1 MKRLLFLFLAGAASL
16 NVAAVSE
23 IPVSLNSSQYAVVT
37 NNAGPLRDFTL
48 SGITAYDGAAQVEFA
63 CVSNRPYAT
72 ASSAVAGL
80 PSGAYTHQLSTFNA
94 WTGTRTYSYRV
105 QIAQPDGT
113 GDIYAR
119 ITAVTI
125 SREGV
130 NLVDHPDIRNLV
142 RDSALIEFAYTG
154 TDPELAGYSV
164 TSLRLGAV
172 PYIESL
178 GTSGFSTGYRM
189 KGGVSRV
196 EVDFALTTTENSAQT
211 WAFGTDANENTL
223 RTFMYFTGSGVGST
237 FMFRVRG
244 GDNVNVGATD
254 PNLTAK
260 TGDRGW
266 NHAADTDRHVL
277 IVDLKNGRDQIMTDG
292 AFSMNQAFDPNLL
305 TNLTADLPL
314 SLFARYGNNR
324 ATKFERFCKAKIYGV
339 KIYENDELVR
349 NFVPCKKEGVTPCFK
364 DLVEGGFIVPED
376 AAAFS
381 ASDDAPTYQDNAY
394 VSTAANANGGKLYI
408 DTGYV
413 IGDNT
418 CVALDCAME
427 GDLMNGEYTS
437 STLWYL
443 FDGTPSSGQRFEVN
457 FGALSNVGCLRWSAA
472 GTDFYATT
480 NWWRAAF
487 QPATAANDFRKLR
500 RTYILGGSGGN
511 VRAAVTTC
519 GFTNCTVTVSASTT
533 YSGSTTLKIASYFSG
548 TSYNTPLRIYGC
560 KIYESGELV
569 RDFVP
574 YVGRDYA
581 TGTATP
587 GLRDSITGKFAV
599 GKDGANVGNLLAY
612 GGTIEGEQ
620 DAYIE
625 SNGENNSA
633 ISTGYKMKGACSRV
647 EVEFSFVTPAGQ
659 KYIYGSGVDSV
670 LQTFLYITGS
680 GIGDSF
686 KFCQRPYTNNGC
698 DTQWCTTV
706 EDGPDTDRHLAVTDL
721 KNKKNIFDP
730 YPKYPLNNSYKVT
743 TRSFSSDFSG
753 KTAALPLTIFGRFSS
768 ADGTAMNNCANA
780 RIYSV
785 RFYENYVEG
794 GNNTPVREL
803 IPYKNGS
810 VVGFYDTVTGETVK
824 NDNAAAGAFTFGG
837 AGMDHGELNCYVK
850 PGYVTKISYGH
861 STTLTAYA
869 PGAVS
874 YRWLCDGEPIYGG
887 TDGTL
892 TVSWARGGTR
902 MDDGYLHT
910 YQAIAVFNMYGA
922 TRESSPSAAAE
933 IKCRFVGTT
942 ITIR

>member
-1 MKRLLFLFLAGAASL
+1 MKRLMLLA
-16 NVAAVSE
+16 VA
-23 IPVSLNSSQYAVVT
+23 L
-37 NNAGPLRDFTL
+37 L
-48 SGITAYDGAAQVEFA
+48 
-63 CVSNRPYAT
+63 T
-72 ASSAVAGL
+72 ASAMAE
-80 PSGAYTHQLSTFNA
+80 
-94 WTGTRTYSYRV
+94 
-105 QIAQPDGT
+105 D
-113 GDIYAR
+113 
-119 ITAVTI
+119 
-125 SREGV
+125 
-130 NLVDHPDIRNLV
+130 
-142 RDSALIEFAYTG
+142 
-154 TDPELAGYSV
+154 
-164 TSLRLGAV
+164 

-178 GTSGFSTGYRM
+178 GSSGISTGYRM
-189 KGGVSRV
+189 KGGISRV
-196 EVDFALTTTENSAQT
+196 EVDFQLTTTENSGQT

-223 RTFMYFTGSGVGST
+223 RTFMYFTGTGVGST

-244 GDNVNVGATD
+244 GANVNTGATD
-254 PNLTAK
+254 PELMTK

-266 NHAADTDRHVL
+266 NHEADTDRHVL
-277 IVDLKNGRDQIMTDG
+277 IVDLKNGRDQIKTGETM
-292 AFSMNQAFDPNLL
+292 SMDQSFNPNLL

-339 KIYENDELVR
+339 TIYENDVLVR
-349 NFVPCKKEGVTPCFK
+349 DFVPCKKEGVTPCFK

-376 AAAFS
+376 AAAFE
-381 ASDDAPTYQDNAY
+381 ASDNAPTYQDNAY

-413 IGDNT
+413 IGDDT

-427 GDLMNGEYTS
+427 GDLMDGSYANT
-437 STLWYL
+437 TLWYL
-443 FDGTPSSGQRFEVN
+443 FDGTPSSGQRFEFN
-457 FGALSNVGCLRWSAA
+457 FGALSHVGCLRWSAA
-472 GTDFYATT
+472 GNDFYATT

-487 QPATAANDFRKLR
+487 PPATAANDFRKLR
-500 RTYILGGSGGN
+500 RTYILGGNGSD
-511 VRAAVTTC
+511 VLAAVATC
-519 GFTNCTVTVSASTT
+519 GFTNCTVTLPASIT

-574 YVGRDYA
+574 YVGYDYA
-581 TGTATP
+581 TGAATP

-599 GKDGANVGNLLAY
+599 GKDGANGGNLLAY

-625 SNGENNSA
+625 SNGANNSG

-647 EVEFSFVTPAGQ
+647 EVEFSFVTPAAQ
-659 KYIYGSGVDSV
+659 KYIYGSGADSV

-686 KFCQRPYTNNGC
+686 KFCQRPYSNNAC

-706 EDGPDTDRHLAVTDL
+706 ADGPDTDRHFAVTDL

-743 TRSFSSDFSG
+743 TRSFTSDFSG
-753 KTAALPLTIFGRFSS
+753 KTASLPLTIFGRYSS

-794 GNNTPVREL
+794 GDNTPVREL
-803 IPYKNGS
+803 IPYSRDG
-810 VVGFYDTVTGETVK
+810 VVGFYDTVTGEIVK

-837 AGMDHGELNCYVK
+837 AGTDHGALNCYLK
-850 PGYVTKISYGH
+850 PGYTTTVPYRAT
-861 STTLTAYA
+861 TLPTLTAYA
-869 PGAVS
+869 PGATS
-874 YRWLCDGEPIYGG
+874 YRWYRDGQLVDDDN
-887 TDGTL
+887 DGVADGADGVL
-892 TVSWARGGTR
+892 SVKWARGGLRT
-902 MDDGYLHT
+902 DTGFLHT
-910 YQAIAVFNMYGA
+910 YQAKAVFTLYGTA
-922 TRESSPSAAAE
+922 REGEPTPMAE
-933 IKCRFVGTT
+933 VTSFYPGTT
-942 ITIR
+942 LIVR